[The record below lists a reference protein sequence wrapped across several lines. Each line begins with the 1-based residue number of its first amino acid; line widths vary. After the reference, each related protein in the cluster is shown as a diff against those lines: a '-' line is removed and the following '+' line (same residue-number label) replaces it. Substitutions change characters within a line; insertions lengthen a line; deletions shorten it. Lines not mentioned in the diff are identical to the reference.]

1 MWFWLA
7 VFPRI
12 AIIDRKRVT
21 LGGDGTDPIYRRDYL
36 LTKRD
41 REGFLEWRERLVCSA
56 CGGRDSRDGGDRE
69 TTPGRLGKELPTYDL
84 PAGRAFDNN

>member
-1 MWFWLA
+1 M
-7 VFPRI
+7 
-12 AIIDRKRVT
+12 
-21 LGGDGTDPIYRRDYL
+21 
-36 LTKRD
+36 TKRD

-84 PAGRAFDNN
+84 PAGRPSTIINDQSDRNYIGFPL